1 MLHLLDTSQR
11 PPQRDDSTY
20 FSSGGARDH
29 INAMGMP
36 DDGTHY
42 DYEDHLRSMGGGTF
56 VAKVCSAH
64 CSSALL
70 TIQALL
76 HISNNWRYMFLRHL
90 PSLQRTKQHTGY
102 PLTPVH
108 AAYAVAEQSGK
119 VGSVPLPDAQAVVLP
134 AEALPSE
141 GGEVERH
148 LASIT
153 ISERV
158 MEPDMRAIVTGE
170 VCILLLFTSAYMY
183 TFIIC

>member
-11 PPQRDDSTY
+11 PPQRDGSTY
-20 FSSGGARDH
+20 FSSSGGARDH

-56 VAKVCSAH
+56 VAKVRCAH
-64 CSSALL
+64 CNTAARAIQTLILQNTELLRQWSSLQYWSNCDRL
-70 TIQALL
+70 TI
-76 HISNNWRYMFLRHL
+76 
-90 PSLQRTKQHTGY
+90 
-102 PLTPVH
+102 VH
-108 AAYAVAEQSGK
+108 AAHAVAEQSGK
-119 VGSVPLPDAQAVVLP
+119 VGSVPLPDAQAVVMP

-170 VCILLLFTSAYMY
+170 VCILLLFTTAY
-183 TFIIC
+183 T